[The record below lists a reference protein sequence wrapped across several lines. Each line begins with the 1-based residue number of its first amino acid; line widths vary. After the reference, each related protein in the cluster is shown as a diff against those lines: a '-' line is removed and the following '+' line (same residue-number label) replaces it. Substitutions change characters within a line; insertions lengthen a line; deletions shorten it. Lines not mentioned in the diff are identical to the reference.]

1 MKELIGLF
9 VSIAIDAWNAYQG
22 KLSDEEVANQ
32 AADRIRHG
40 ILRQLAKDRFDRERK
55 VVK

>member
-1 MKELIGLF
+1 MKELIAFF
-9 VSIAIDAWNAYQG
+9 VGIAIDAWNAYQG